1 MRFDKRGLGYLVIS
15 DEHFWKSFFAAVLC
29 YPGAYFISTLQEPEI
44 ATTLDPFA
52 VLLIDTLFYLVSWLI
67 YPVFMHAL
75 LVLHNKQDNYK
86 LFIISFNWLQVWQI
100 IFLVCLHTL
109 TNSGLL
115 TPTIIDILGVLGMLY
130 ILGTQAYMTKV
141 TIETN
146 WFSAS
151 AFVFFNILLAMSIYK
166 LNAAL
171 IAS

>member
-1 MRFDKRGLGYLVIS
+1 MRFDKRGLGYLVNS
-15 DEHFWKSFFAAVLC
+15 DELFWKSFFAAILC

-44 ATTLDPFA
+44 ATALDPFA
-52 VLLIDTLFYLVSWLI
+52 ILLIDTLFYLISWLV

-86 LFIISFNWLQVWQI
+86 IFIISYNWLQVWQI
-100 IFLVCLHTL
+100 IFMGGLYTL

-115 TPTIIDILGVLGMLY
+115 SPETTGLLGLLGMLY

-146 WFSAS
+146 WFSAG
-151 AFVFFNILLAMSIYK
+151 AFVFFNVLLTMSIYK
-166 LNAAL
+166 LN
-171 IAS
+171 IAMILG